1 MKKIKQFAFA
11 GLAAV
16 VLVAVTLSSC
26 TKDYV
31 CKCTLTSGSSSV
43 TSQTYDLGRKKR
55 SDAKAECDNKES
67 SVGSLVYS
75 CELE

>member
-1 MKKIKQFAFA
+1 MKLRKQFAVVS
-11 GLAAV
+11 LAAV
-16 VLVAVTLSSC
+16 VAGTVTLVSC

-43 TSQTYDLGRKKR
+43 TSQTYDLGKKKR
-55 SDAKAECDNKES
+55 SEAKAECDNKES
-67 SVGSLVYS
+67 SIGSLVYS

>member
-1 MKKIKQFAFA
+1 MKRSKLFVFA

-16 VLVAVTLSSC
+16 VLVATSLNSC
-26 TKDYV
+26 TKNYV

-43 TSQTYDLGRKKR
+43 TSQTYDLGKKKR